1 MAYSCCFGLRGNV
14 DFPDFLQKSFITST
28 NVHRQCDQIK
38 IANSGHTGHRLLLRG
53 DTNAARKASQ
63 FYEMD
68 YEEEIREME
77 QTKVTYY

>member
-1 MAYSCCFGLRGNV
+1 MAYSCCFGLRGNI
-14 DFPDFLQKSFITST
+14 DFPDFLQKNFITST
-28 NVHRQCDQIK
+28 
-38 IANSGHTGHRLLLRG
+38 TGHRLLLRG
-53 DTNAARKASQ
+53 DTNAARKAAQ